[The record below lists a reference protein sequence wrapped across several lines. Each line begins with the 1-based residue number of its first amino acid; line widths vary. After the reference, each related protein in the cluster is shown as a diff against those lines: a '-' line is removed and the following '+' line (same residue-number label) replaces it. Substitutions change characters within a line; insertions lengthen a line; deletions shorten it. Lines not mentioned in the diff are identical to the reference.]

1 LELEEQ
7 DLHHAVLK
15 VLQVQIQFLQ
25 IHHHQLHQMVEA
37 VEVVVH
43 LHQEQM
49 VVQVEE
55 EEQI

>member
-1 LELEEQ
+1 MLVEQ
-7 DLHHAVLK
+7 DK
-15 VLQVQIQFLQ
+15 
-25 IHHHQLHQMVEA
+25 MVEA